1 MLKIGVLTFHR
12 SINYGCYWQARCLV
26 DGLRALGYHAV
37 LLDHVSRRVEIAE
50 WKCAYRPVLPSPV
63 PKSDYPLYR
72 EKTQRFFRAIAAL
85 PLSPGFQLDNPEHM
99 EHYDLVVVGSDEVWN
114 LFHPWYGKTP
124 LFYGEGLRA
133 DRVISYAASF
143 GNYPAA
149 YGLRSEWA
157 DRLRNFDNISVRDEN
172 SRVLVWNATGIC
184 PAVVLDPCL
193 QFQLTVAQ
201 HDGDDRDAPYVAV
214 YGHNFSDLYIHKIQ
228 RWARR
233 RALPLIS
240 IGYRNDWADVQWLTA
255 GPHDFARFMA
265 RAEAVAT
272 NFFHGCVFALRSAK
286 PFACETSPYRNQK
299 IWNLLAA
306 VGGER
311 HLITENTPGA
321 ELNAHLCAPVQP
333 CIMAKIA
340 QLREL
345 SSAYL
350 NQALLPPQAQCA

>member
-1 MLKIGVLTFHR
+1 MLKLGVLTFHR

-26 DGLRALGYHAV
+26 DGLGALGYHAV
-37 LLDHVSRRVEIAE
+37 LLDHVSRRVDIAE

-72 EKTQRFFRAIAAL
+72 EKTQRFFHAVAAL
-85 PLSPGFQLDNPEHM
+85 PLSPAFPLERPEHM

-143 GNYPAA
+143 GSYPAA

-157 DRLRNFDNISVRDEN
+157 DRLRNFDSISVRDEN
-172 SRVLVWNATGIC
+172 SLALVRNATGIC

-193 QFQLTVAQ
+193 QFPLAAAE
-201 HDGDDRDAPYVAV
+201 HDGADRDASYVAV
-214 YGHNFSDLYIHKIQ
+214 YGHNFSGSYIQKIR
-228 RWARR
+228 RWAQR

-240 IGYRNDWADVQWLTA
+240 IGYRNDWADIQWLTA
-255 GPHDFARFMA
+255 GPHGFARFMA
-265 RAEAVAT
+265 RAEAVVT
-272 NFFHGCVFALRSAK
+272 NFFHGCVFALRNAK
-286 PFACETSPYRNQK
+286 PFACEISPYRNQK
-299 IWNLLAA
+299 VWNLLTA
-306 VGGER
+306 VGGEG
-311 HLITENTPGA
+311 HLIGEDTSDA
-321 ELNAHLCAPVQP
+321 DLNAHLCAPVQP
-333 CIMAKIA
+333 CIMVKIE
-340 QLREL
+340 QLREI

-350 NQALLPPQAQCA
+350 DQALLPARAQCA